1 MTSLSDFIDSLR
13 LSSPNRKVNNSKERC
28 CEGHF
33 NKVTR
38 SLIKPFHSALSLV
51 KRWLKL
57 FSSCHFSVRDKDIFA
72 LAGGVDFI

>member
-13 LSSPNRKVNNSKERC
+13 LLSSNRKVNNSKERYF
-28 CEGHF
+28 EGHF
-33 NKVTR
+33 NKVAR

-57 FSSCHFSVRDKDIFA
+57 LTFPLAIFQ
-72 LAGGVDFI
+72 